1 MTTSEM
7 MIFLKMLKSFTKDV
21 LVMRVFT
28 MQISYFQELVIQ
40 KSKEHML
47 TWKEDLSKVEH
58 QLQTL
63 HNLEKTGKSLELSVK
78 NLDLHCLMITF
89 NK

>member
-7 MIFLKMLKSFTKDV
+7 MIFLKMLKSFTKDA
-21 LVMRVFT
+21 LVMKVFT

-47 TWKEDLSKVEH
+47 TWKEDLSKVGH

-63 HNLEKTGKSLELSVK
+63 HNLEKTGKSLELSAK
-78 NLDLHCLMITF
+78 NSDLHCLMITF
-89 NK
+89 SK